1 MMAVK
6 FSMPNMPKLEILKVP
21 PEYSSGTNVPDLA
34 RSTRSRVS
42 EAILLEGLFLR
53 ILDNGY
59 DQTFVSRYRH
69 ADIDTLVGD
78 DGSVM

>member
-42 EAILLEGLFLR
+42 EAILLRGFSCVSLTTGTIRPLSPATAMP
-53 ILDNGY
+53 IL
-59 DQTFVSRYRH
+59 
-69 ADIDTLVGD
+69 ILW
-78 DGSVM
+78 

>member
-34 RSTRSRVS
+34 RSTRSW
-42 EAILLEGLFLR
+42 AGLGGDLAEGLFLR
-53 ILDNGY
+53 ILDNG
-59 DQTFVSRYRH
+59 TIRPLSP
-69 ADIDTLVGD
+69 ATAMPILILW
-78 DGSVM
+78 

>member
-21 PEYSSGTNVPDLA
+21 PEYSSGTKVPDA
-34 RSTRSRVS
+34 
-42 EAILLEGLFLR
+42 EGLFLR
-53 ILDNGY
+53 ILDDGY